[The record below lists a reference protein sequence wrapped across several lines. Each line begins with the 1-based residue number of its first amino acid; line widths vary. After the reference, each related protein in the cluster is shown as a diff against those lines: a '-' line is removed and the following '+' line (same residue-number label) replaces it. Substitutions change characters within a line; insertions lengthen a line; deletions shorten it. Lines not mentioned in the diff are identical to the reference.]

1 MRPKDSN
8 KNPRFPVLCRYV
20 YYDTWNVLD
29 ALTIIFVMIAFV
41 FRVAGRYDPW
51 GIDNAITG
59 GRSFFI
65 AQLLLAISGPLLF
78 ARALLLSQ
86 IDTTL
91 GSTTQVIN
99 SMENQVQ

>member
-1 MRPKDSN
+1 MAESPFTAPS
-8 KNPRFPVLCRYV
+8 FCRYV

-29 ALTIIFVMIAFV
+29 ALTITCIMVAFV
-41 FRVAGRYDPW
+41 FRLVGRYDPW
-51 GIDNAITG
+51 GVDETITS

-86 IDTTL
+86 IDHTL
-91 GSTTQVIN
+91 GPMTQVTVR
-99 SMENQVQ
+99 S